1 MATFV
6 VHPGGWSR
14 WSRLALVVGPT
25 SPSRAGGAN
34 LTPETLFWG
43 TPRVGQGLTRFG
55 LFSPSAAGGPLRGG
69 LFLVWSTPVNFRPG
83 ENLLEVWL
91 VQVGKL
97 LGYF

>member
-14 WSRLALVVGPT
+14 WSHLSLVVGPA
-25 SPSRAGGAN
+25 SHPGGAG
-34 LTPETLFWG
+34 LTPEALFWG

-55 LFSPSAAGGPLRGG
+55 LVSPGAGGALRSG
-69 LFLVWSTPVNFRPG
+69 LFLVWSTPINSRLG
-83 ENLLEVWL
+83 ENFLEIWL
-91 VQVGKL
+91 VQVGKV